1 MVKKL
6 LDLNSYKKK
15 KCFKRGILFAIVKKG
30 RIIKLIAYEFYRR
43 AENAEDEDHLIGV
56 LPERRTAPQRITY
69 QSIMNWAKLLVA
81 EKDVIEDRVYFN
93 EIDIG

>member
-15 KCFKRGILFAIVKKG
+15 KSFRCGILFAIGKPG
-30 RIIKLIAYEFYRR
+30 RITTVIAYEFYRC
-43 AENAEDEDHLIGV
+43 AENGEDEDRLIGV
-56 LPERRTAPQRITY
+56 LPERRTDPQRITH

-81 EKDVIEDRVYFN
+81 EKDIIENRVYFN
-93 EIDIG
+93 QMDIG